1 MNTANMTKIDILV
14 FFSNITYTF
23 YVYVLCSFTQHDCGL
38 TRQKRVAE
46 CGLQQA
52 IVVPGY

>member
-14 FFSNITYTF
+14 FNNITYTF
-23 YVYVLCSFTQHDCGL
+23 YVSILYSFTQPDGGL
-38 TRQKRVAE
+38 TRQKHVAE

-52 IVVPGY
+52 IVVPGR